1 MKVENFGQELG
12 GKINKYVRKY
22 NNKYEVYFRTI
33 FYCLTRIFNIPT
45 HVTGDVKKL
54 PEDVLRIAIR
64 LDGGLGDVLVYSL
77 WVKEFSKIIES
88 DFLIDVFPSRSM
100 MISKAVFKENT
111 FINKIYNYSYF
122 EDNVKNYDLA
132 IEFRRFPHIVYYNYD
147 KIKKYSPNLNELI
160 YKYNIFQ
167 KDYDK
172 FFINGASCDTLIDL
186 YSVCRGEK
194 RIQQP
199 DIDRLLGIDENTK
212 LYLPLSAESFDIL
225 DKYDLKNTQ
234 YITITRSVD
243 QNYTQKQNVRLWP
256 IAYYEELI
264 KKMKQKYPEVKLVQ
278 LGVSRCEELR
288 GIDVNLLGKT
298 TLEEVK
304 AILKHSLLHIDGE
317 CGMVH
322 TKHFLYGKSA
332 VFFGQTAIEYLGY
345 ENNIN
350 LKSDGCPHWCE
361 WIVDDWQ
368 THCIRGY
375 DEPPCMTELKPDYVF
390 ENIVPYLDS
399 VVNKPEK
406 QIEIQEVDD
415 LKTYFENNVL
425 SNKKIIFYGRE
436 FYDIAKNLVQ
446 NNNQITIYDSKLDNK
461 KIKEAKELG
470 ISMDYGD
477 IYNIPEDDDSCDL
490 YILNVMP
497 NNEFAANEIKRV
509 ANKILLSEEN

>member
-1 MKVENFGQELG
+1 M
-12 GKINKYVRKY
+12 
-22 NNKYEVYFRTI
+22 
-33 FYCLTRIFNIPT
+33 
-45 HVTGDVKKL
+45 
-54 PEDVLRIAIR
+54 
-64 LDGGLGDVLVYSL
+64 
-77 WVKEFSKIIES
+77 
-88 DFLIDVFPSRSM
+88 
-100 MISKAVFKENT
+100 
-111 FINKIYNYSYF
+111 
-122 EDNVKNYDLA
+122 
-132 IEFRRFPHIVYYNYD
+132 
-147 KIKKYSPNLNELI
+147 
-160 YKYNIFQ
+160 
-167 KDYDK
+167 
-172 FFINGASCDTLIDL
+172 
-186 YSVCRGEK
+186 
-194 RIQQP
+194 
-199 DIDRLLGIDENTK
+199 
-212 LYLPLSAESFDIL
+212 PLSAESFDIL
-225 DKYDLKNTQ
+225 DKYDLKNKQ
-234 YITITRSVD
+234 YITITRSVELTKS
-243 QNYTQKQNVRLWP
+243 QNNNVRLWP
-256 IAYYEELI
+256 IAYYQELI

-350 LKSDGCPHWCE
+350 LKSNGCPHWCE

-446 NNNQITIYDSKLDNK
+446 NNNQITIYNSKLDNK
-461 KIKEAKELG
+461 EIKEAKNLG
-470 ISMDYGD
+470 IHMDYGD